1 MAEKF
6 PAAKITDLTVEI
18 DAAPVETTL
27 GEVAWATVGIAYV
40 SGDVEP
46 SLAIRVPVPWAEPDK
61 RREALRRARQLI
73 DHACIFPGLNAAQ
86 PASSPGV
93 LENTVLEGL
102 SQELGISEP
111 KTRPS
116 SAQR

>member
-6 PAAKITDLTVEI
+6 AAAKITDLTVEI

-27 GEVAWATVGIAYV
+27 GEVAWATVAIAYI
-40 SGDVEP
+40 SGGVEP
-46 SLAIRVPVPWAEPDK
+46 TLAIRVPVPWTEPDK
-61 RREALRRARQLI
+61 KREALRRARQLI
-73 DHACIFPGLNAAQ
+73 DHACTFPQLNVAQ

-93 LENTVLEGL
+93 LENTMLEGL

-116 SAQR
+116 RARR